1 MLTRIS
7 DSYSRFFSLLNVAE
21 IGIVRQVRMAA
32 PHKSVCNFMQTEV
45 VIINQRQQKSHDI
58 EISILAAT
66 TVRPQNN
73 LIVSLAILSNKFL

>member
-1 MLTRIS
+1 M
-7 DSYSRFFSLLNVAE
+7 AE

-45 VIINQRQQKSHDI
+45 VITINQGQQKSHDI